1 MVRAKL
7 LRDLVFVSF
16 SNRGFTRIFTT
27 IFLLNQAPVLLM
39 SSVPFSF
46 YLSGLRVKEGL
57 SCMLFHGI
65 ASWKPQ
71 ILVLPWLVNL
81 KDYPQKVEGRQNA
94 ITLLAHLARPPSR
107 RLPLG
112 FQTTSVVIR
121 AGPKSGF
128 TEPGFLDLI
137 LSKSI
142 SMSKDYSSYKNESR
156 HFVSWVISW

>member
-1 MVRAKL
+1 M
-7 LRDLVFVSF
+7 
-16 SNRGFTRIFTT
+16 
-27 IFLLNQAPVLLM
+27 
-39 SSVPFSF
+39 
-46 YLSGLRVKEGL
+46 
-57 SCMLFHGI
+57 
-65 ASWKPQ
+65 
-71 ILVLPWLVNL
+71 
-81 KDYPQKVEGRQNA
+81 EGRQNA

-156 HFVSWVISW
+156 HFVT